1 MPYTVSE
8 ASRALNRSF
17 VVSGLLLLC
26 CILLFICYVWAEK
39 KIDQA
44 NESRATFPRLIQ
56 EFRQS
61 SDDLTRMALLY
72 IATADPR
79 YKTYYDEIL
88 AIQDGYAPRPEQP
101 VFWELPQSTQAWQLK
116 GRRLALLTL
125 MQDAGFSAD
134 ELSAVMLAKKR
145 AEELIRIE
153 RQQMSQLDMPGLE
166 PSERRQVQQD
176 SLFRLLSD
184 EQFQLKAS
192 VMQPLADTQTRLE
205 QRTRQAVSDAMMQA
219 FWLRL
224 AFISVTLVLCITL
237 YRSRQLYRRLLG
249 ATPSELSTFLQQFGQ
264 PKTSK
269 PLRGQQVPP
278 GSILACLVDA
288 EAQQIH
294 QEEQRQQLIAEL
306 QQQQQYLRALFDSL
320 PLMVWFKDLQ
330 GRYLAVNRRFA
341 MMLQRDV
348 EEIQGKSD
356 SELFDPQQALMYISH
371 DKNVLQ
377 QDLPDQ
383 VLRQLM
389 IDGEPRWLDVYKT
402 PVYLNEQSL
411 GVVGTARDVTT
422 EHNAETQ
429 LRLSASVF
437 THARE
442 GIMITDPH
450 GVIIDVN
457 QAFCQ
462 ITGYSPEQA
471 KNCTPRLLKSDRQDE
486 HTYQHMWQVLHEQGY
501 WAGEVWSRRANSED
515 YMQSLTMSA
524 VRDEQ
529 QQVRHYVGLL
539 SDITQQHQQ
548 QQQLEKIALFDQLT
562 GLPNRNALI
571 QQLQQLLQMR
581 DKDEWLAIAYL
592 DLDGFKEINDRHGH
606 ATGDKLLL
614 QVAQRLRKQLD
625 RYETLARIG
634 GDEFVLLLPALTDH
648 NQGCQRIEQLL
659 AQIATPVQIDDWMLS
674 VSASIGITFAP
685 QPEAVDAEQL
695 IRQADH
701 AMYQAKQDGKNR
713 YQLFDV
719 DKARS
724 MRGHQ
729 ETLQDIRQALE
740 LEQFE
745 LFYQPKVN
753 MRSGELIGSEA
764 LIRWRHPE
772 RGLVPPGLFLP
783 AIEQHSLGVTLGY
796 WVMERAIRQLAEWQQ
811 QGWVLPV
818 SVNISAYHL
827 QQPDFVNRLQQLL
840 RRYQQVSPALLQL
853 EILETGALNDLGHV
867 QAVMQ
872 ACLRAGVSFALDDF
886 GTGYSSLTYL
896 KRLPAQVL
904 KIDQSFVRDML
915 TDPDDLAILRGILV
929 LAAEFKRDIVAE
941 GVETTEHGE
950 ALLALGC
957 ELAQGYGI
965 ARPMPA
971 ADFEHWRHH
980 WLPPAEWRC
989 TGAP

>member
-1 MPYTVSE
+1 MPNTVSY
-8 ASRALNRSF
+8 ASRALTRCF
-17 VVSGLLLLC
+17 VLFGLLLLC
-26 CILLFICYVWAEK
+26 FLLLFVVYVWAEK
-39 KIDQA
+39 QIDEA
-44 NESRATFPRLIQ
+44 NENRVISIARLQ

-61 SDDLTRMALLY
+61 SDELTQLALMAVASND
-72 IATADPR
+72 IR
-79 YKTYYDEIL
+79 YKQRYDEIL
-88 AIQDGYAPRPEQP
+88 ALRDGLAPRSEQP
-101 VFWELPQSTQAWQLK
+101 TFWAMPEVQTSSEPL
-116 GRRLALLTL
+116 GRRRSLLTL
-125 MQDAGFSAD
+125 MQDAGFTSA
-134 ELSAVMLAKKR
+134 ELTAVTTAKQR

-153 RQQMSQLDMPGLE
+153 RQLMNRLELPGLT
-166 PSERRQVQQD
+166 STERQQLQQN
-176 SLFRLLSD
+176 SLFTLLSA
-184 EQFQLKAS
+184 EQLQLRTHI
-192 VMQPLADTQTRLE
+192 MQPLAEAFVQLNHRTE
-205 QRTRQAVSDAMMQA
+205 QRVQQSIHHA
-219 FWLRL
+219 FWLRV
-224 AFISVTLVLCITL
+224 AFMVTAFVLCLTL
-237 YRSRQLYRRLLG
+237 YRIRLLYQRLLG
-249 ATPSELSTFLQQFGQ
+249 APPSELAVFLENFAQTQ
-264 PKTSK
+264 SYR
-269 PLRGQQVPP
+269 PLRTQHIRP
-278 GSILACLVDA
+278 GSILGRLLATESRLH
-288 EAQQIH
+288 QQ
-294 QEEQRQQLIAEL
+294 EQQQQLLISEL
-306 QQQQQYLRALFDSL
+306 KQQQQYLRALFDSL

-330 GRYLAVNRRFA
+330 GRFLAVNRKFA
-341 MMLQRDV
+341 EMLQLNV
-348 EEIQGKSD
+348 EQILGKSD
-356 SELFDPQQALMYISH
+356 ADLFEPEQALQHISH
-371 DKNVLQ
+371 DKDVLTMDQ
-377 QDLPDQ
+377 PDQ
-383 VLRQLM
+383 LKRQLTL
-389 IDGEPRWLDVYKT
+389 DGEARWLDVYKT
-402 PVYLNEQSL
+402 PVYLNGHSL
-411 GVVGTARDVTT
+411 GVVGTARDVTV
-422 EHNAETQ
+422 EHNAENQ

-442 GIMITDPH
+442 GIMITNPE
-450 GVIIDVN
+450 GLIIDVN

-462 ITGYSPEQA
+462 ITGYSAEQA

-486 HTYQHMWQVLHEQGY
+486 HTYQQMWQVLHTQGY
-501 WAGEVWSRRANSED
+501 WAGEVWSRRANGED
-515 YMQSLTMSA
+515 YMQSMTISA
-524 VRDEQ
+524 VHDEQ
-529 QQVRHYVGLL
+529 QKVQHYVGLL

-571 QQLQQLLQMR
+571 QQLHQLLHVR
-581 DKDEWLAIAYL
+581 EKDEWLAIAYL

-614 QVAQRLRKQLD
+614 QMAQKLRKQLAT
-625 RYETLARIG
+625 YETLARIG
-634 GDEFVLLLPALTDH
+634 GDEFVLLLPAQTDCQ
-648 NQGCQRIEQLL
+648 QGCQRIEQLL
-659 AQIATPVQIDDWMLS
+659 SQIATPVQIDDWMLS

-685 QPEAVDAEQL
+685 QPDAVDAEQL

-701 AMYQAKQDGKNR
+701 AMYQAKQEGKNR
-713 YQLFDV
+713 YHLFDV

-729 ETLQDIRQALE
+729 ETLQDIRQALA

-753 MRSGELIGSEA
+753 MRTGELIGSEA

-796 WVMERAIRQLAEWQQ
+796 WVMERAIQQLAEWQQ
-811 QGWVLPV
+811 QGWALPV

-853 EILETGALNDLGHV
+853 EILETGALNDLSHV
-867 QAVMQ
+867 QAVMH

-915 TDPDDLAILRGILV
+915 TDPDDLAILKGILV
-929 LAAEFKRDIVAE
+929 LAHEFKRDIVAE

-957 ELAQGYGI
+957 QLAQGYGI

-971 ADFEHWRHH
+971 ADFEQWRHH
-980 WLPPAEWRC
+980 WAPPQQWRC
-989 TGAP
+989 TSPV